1 MAINDLTMNVASICN
16 LALSHIGM
24 KPITDLDTDVA
35 LNNPSALALNR
46 HWGPCRND
54 VFREFKWPFA
64 TCQGQ
69 ILHRVDIAS
78 TVYPEWD
85 FYTTYP
91 TSAVTVWNV
100 YDATTAD
107 MKHEQLFEVVY
118 NPTLAE
124 RVLLCNLDTVTTST
138 IKQYVEYTYNVTDT
152 LIWDTKFVMAFSYRL
167 ASSVCMELTGDEKKA
182 ITLSEIYRNVIH
194 EAKRVA
200 HSEKKRK
207 PTQKN
212 PIVDSRG

>member
-1 MAINDLTMNVASICN
+1 MAITDLTMNVASVCN
-16 LALSHIGM
+16 LALSHLGM

-35 LNNPSALALNR
+35 LNNPSALALSR

-69 ILHRVDIAS
+69 ILHRTDIAT

-85 FYTTYP
+85 FFTTYP
-91 TSAVTVWNV
+91 SSAVTVWNV
-100 YDATTAD
+100 YDATNAD
-107 MKHEQLFEVVY
+107 RKHEQLFEVVY

-124 RVLLCNLDTVTTST
+124 RVLLCSLDTQNTA
-138 IKQYVEYTYNVTDT
+138 YVEYTYNVTDT
-152 LIWDTKFVMAFSYRL
+152 LLWDTKFTMAFSYRL
-167 ASSVCMELTGDEKKA
+167 ASSICMELTGDDKKSL
-182 ITLSEIYRNVIH
+182 TLMEIYNAYIH
-194 EAKRVA
+194 EAKRIA
-200 HSEKKRK
+200 HHEKKKK
-207 PTQKN
+207 PGQSN